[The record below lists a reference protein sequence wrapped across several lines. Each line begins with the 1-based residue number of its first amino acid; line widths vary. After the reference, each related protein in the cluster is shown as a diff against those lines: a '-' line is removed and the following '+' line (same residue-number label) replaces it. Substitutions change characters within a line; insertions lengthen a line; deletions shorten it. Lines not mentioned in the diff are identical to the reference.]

1 LSERFTK
8 VYKYWKDLISGNYLS
23 FNNAVYLSEKDSADR
38 NYCLGYMMQ
47 EQGSFLGMDRELTNK
62 MNRKW
67 NHNDLKKNLELYF
80 QFCSIECDLL
90 GIGLL
95 SSTLA
100 NSGVHPWSNK
110 NIFKSDTVKKI
121 LSIMSTCGM
130 YDYSGEWYYEIGIPA
145 KSGVSGLIY
154 AVIPGLCGIATY
166 SPKLDKLGNSYRG
179 IKFFRELVKK
189 LNIHKYD
196 SKNNNSLLTI
206 NRLEN
211 NNLKILGFLLLDGC
225 CNNNIDL
232 VKECL
237 SKGCNVNFQ
246 DYDKRTGLH
255 LAYDK
260 NNIEI
265 VQLLLEFGADKT
277 LIDRWG
283 KVPKN
288 KIENK

>member
-1 LSERFTK
+1 
-8 VYKYWKDLISGNYLS
+8 
-23 FNNAVYLSEKDSADR
+23 
-38 NYCLGYMMQ
+38 M
-47 EQGSFLGMDRELTNK
+47 
-62 MNRKW
+62 
-67 NHNDLKKNLELYF
+67 
-80 QFCSIECDLL
+80 
-90 GIGLL
+90 
-95 SSTLA
+95 
-100 NSGVHPWSNK
+100 
-110 NIFKSDTVKKI
+110 
-121 LSIMSTCGM
+121 
-130 YDYSGEWYYEIGIPA
+130 
-145 KSGVSGLIY
+145 IY

-189 LNIHKYD
+189 LNIHEYD
-196 SKNNNSLLTI
+196 SKNNDSLLTI

-255 LAYDK
+255 LAYDE